1 MLRMLRI
8 VFSWTT
14 LCAVL
19 FAVTQAVGQAQAP
32 PPEDIFYE
40 SGLHYT
46 NRGIE
51 FIYSKE
57 HGGLEKLTGMSA
69 EKLGC
74 LQAKCHVR
82 SCDACHRE
90 NVDGKAFYSVE
101 TARTE
106 AACQRCHPMDENN
119 PDVHFKGGMK
129 CMDCHSAREIHGDGV
144 AYDTY
149 MQPGFFDTR
158 CENCHNDIP
167 KTASHTV
174 HGGKLDCS
182 VCHALDVVTCFNC
195 HIDTRIAEKKDVQI
209 ERHGLFF
216 LVNHEGEVTLG
227 NLVSYVYGNKTMI
240 TVAPSFPH
248 SITEVGRTCEACHAT
263 SIVRQVKE
271 GALDLLSWRDG
282 NAVSP
287 EGVVPVIEGMKW
299 NLTFLGRTGDQWNPL
314 EKPDDPLISFSGY
327 CTPLSGDQLNK
338 LERAQPEE

>member
-1 MLRMLRI
+1 MRRMLRI
-8 VFSWTT
+8 VFSWIA
-14 LCAVL
+14 LNVVL
-19 FAVTQAVGQAQAP
+19 FAAALAAGQAQTP
-32 PPEDIFYE
+32 PLEGSFYTN
-40 SGLHYT
+40 SLHYT

-51 FIYSKE
+51 FICSKE

-69 EKLGC
+69 EELGC
-74 LQAKCHVR
+74 LPAKCHVR
-82 SCDACHRE
+82 SCDTCHRKDT
-90 NVDGKAFYSVE
+90 DGRAYYSVE

-106 AACQRCHPMDENN
+106 AACQRCHAVDESDQ
-119 PDVHFKGGMK
+119 DVHFKSGMK

-158 CENCHNDIP
+158 CDNCHNDIP

-174 HGGKLDCS
+174 HGGKLDCI
-182 VCHALDVVTCFNC
+182 VCHARDVVTCFNC
-195 HIDTRIAEKKDVQI
+195 HIDTRIAEKKDIQI

-227 NLVSYVYGNKTMI
+227 NFLSYVYGNKTMI
-240 TVAPSFPH
+240 TVAPTFSH
-248 SITEVGRTCEACHAT
+248 AIMEEGRECRACHAT

-271 GALDLLSWRDG
+271 GVLELLSWRDG
-282 NAVSP
+282 DAVSP

-299 NLTFLGRTGDQWNPL
+299 NLTFLGRASDQWNPL
-314 EKPDDPLISFSGY
+314 EKPEPPLINFSGY
-327 CTPLSGDQLNK
+327 CAPLSREQLGK